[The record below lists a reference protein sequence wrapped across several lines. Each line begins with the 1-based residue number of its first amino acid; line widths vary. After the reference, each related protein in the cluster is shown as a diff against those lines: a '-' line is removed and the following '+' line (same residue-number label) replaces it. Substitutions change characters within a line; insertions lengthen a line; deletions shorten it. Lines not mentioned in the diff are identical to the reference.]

1 MINEQ
6 FDVFIQSTSIKVNT
20 LGGVVLFIILI
31 MGIGLLI
38 FCKRFHFTQKKS
50 MKFLNPYF
58 RKKCWKRN
66 RNNQSKIFSED
77 MESRSSS
84 KPIYSPPIPPPK
96 PIRNKPPLAPQ
107 LERKWPLPPPSVQ
120 SSPHIVRDTHLV

>member
-31 MGIGLLI
+31 MAISLLI
-38 FCKRFHFTQKKS
+38 FCKRFCFTKIS
-50 MKFLNPYF
+50 TFINPYF

-66 RNNQSKIFSED
+66 RNNRSKIFNED

-84 KPIYSPPIPPPK
+84 KPIYSPPLPPPK

-120 SSPHIVRDTHLV
+120 TSPHIVRDTHLV

>member
-38 FCKRFHFTQKKS
+38 FCKRFYFAKIST
-50 MKFLNPYF
+50 LINPYF

-66 RNNQSKIFSED
+66 RNNRSKIFSED

-84 KPIYSPPIPPPK
+84 KPIYSPPLPPPK

-120 SSPHIVRDTHLV
+120 TSPHIVRDTHLV

>member
-38 FCKRFHFTQKKS
+38 FCKRFCFTKIS
-50 MKFLNPYF
+50 TLINPYF

-66 RNNQSKIFSED
+66 RNNRSKIFSED
-77 MESRSSS
+77 IESRSSS
-84 KPIYSPPIPPPK
+84 KPIYSPPLPPPK

-120 SSPHIVRDTHLV
+120 TSPHIVRDTHLV

>member
-38 FCKRFHFTQKKS
+38 FCKRFHLTQKKINEIF
-50 MKFLNPYF
+50 KFVF
-58 RKKCWKRN
+58 
-66 RNNQSKIFSED
+66 
-77 MESRSSS
+77 
-84 KPIYSPPIPPPK
+84 
-96 PIRNKPPLAPQ
+96 
-107 LERKWPLPPPSVQ
+107 
-120 SSPHIVRDTHLV
+120 

>member
-38 FCKRFHFTQKKS
+38 FCKRFCFTKI
-50 MKFLNPYF
+50 LTLINPYF

-66 RNNQSKIFSED
+66 RNNRSKIFSED

-84 KPIYSPPIPPPK
+84 KPIYSPSLPPPK

-120 SSPHIVRDTHLV
+120 TSPHIVRDTHLV